1 LQSLAI
7 LENFPL
13 LGRPGQID
21 DTREFLIPNL
31 PYFAVYHIA
40 DETEIDII
48 GIIHM
53 AREIP

>member
-1 LQSLAI
+1 
-7 LENFPL
+7 
-13 LGRPGQID
+13 
-21 DTREFLIPNL
+21 LIPNL